1 MTTRRFDFDPADV
14 DTDGIA
20 DALPTGTDWSFAATA
35 LWLLDSAQDGLAHR
49 LGITTYAN
57 EPGGNAP
64 SMTLTG
70 TDADDNAI
78 TDVVVLP
85 ATTLVETVKYFK
97 TVTSATTG
105 SNATVGTIDIGWVD
119 EFVSPT
125 IFIDEQ
131 FQSNWQIDVTGTLN
145 LDSDWLLKDIRYGTK
160 LSDQN
165 TEPWIDGAV
174 TDLDAETADSSAA
187 IAVPEGYVA
196 MRFRMNTYSS
206 GAEFQAYCSQRS
218 PGPFSDQVR
227 ARTVTGVDKRVIG
240 GHDA

>member
-70 TDADDNAI
+70 TDADGNAI
-78 TDVVVLP
+78 TDVLVLP
-85 ATTLVETVKYFK
+85 NGTLVESVKYFK
-97 TVTSATTG
+97 TVTSGSTG
-105 SNATVGTIDIGWVD
+105 SDETVGTMDIGWVD
-119 EFVSPT
+119 EFVSET

-131 FQSNWQIDVTGTLN
+131 FQSNWQIAVTGTLSI
-145 LDSDWLLKDIRYGTK
+145 DSDWLLKDIRVGTQ
-160 LSDQN
+160 LLDQN
-165 TEPWIDGAV
+165 AEPWIDGAV

-206 GAEFQAYCSQRS
+206 GAEFQAYLSQRS
-218 PGPFSDQVR
+218 PGPFSEFTRSRVIP
-227 ARTVTGVDKRVIG
+227 GVD
-240 GHDA
+240 